1 MIVHQLIV
9 QQDYPSKD
17 VYEIYNENLRHW
29 GKFGKT
35 DSIYKGI
42 QSIYHFQETFYTDV
56 LSLEIPDQYNDGVYC
71 VSGINCKGVPLN
83 IIYNTV
89 GGDDTSFYQYTDVST
104 VANITASNKKGF
116 SAHNLYLNDASAYT
130 PVIIANFTS
139 KIVLS
144 KGRNV
149 AYYN

>member
-1 MIVHQLIV
+1 
-9 QQDYPSKD
+9 
-17 VYEIYNENLRHW
+17 
-29 GKFGKT
+29 
-35 DSIYKGI
+35 
-42 QSIYHFQETFYTDV
+42 
-56 LSLEIPDQYNDGVYC
+56 
-71 VSGINCKGVPLN
+71 VSRINCKGVPLD

-89 GGDDTSFYQYTDVST
+89 GGGDDTSFYQYTDVAT
-104 VANITASNKKGF
+104 AANIYGVNKKGF
-116 SAHNLYLNDASAYT
+116 SAHNLYLDTASAYT